1 MSIWFHMLPK
11 PSLRFVPL
19 DRHQLAEVQELLDAN
34 LRLMHSAH
42 SCDAQAGWKLLEC
55 CGRPVNAPQMLVEP
69 VSNSGCTWAK
79 FGDPTYRHVVASKE
93 ESSVAA
99 FFLYIVSANAPVHLV
114 EEEAHGVV
122 AAADAFAE
130 GDVAGLGGWWLPP
143 GRDLEL
149 ANIQYFAFRL
159 KRSDLPAWFCQ
170 DHEGKQVPSL
180 QSCICAL
187 EALAPRLSAGEVKA
201 SLGRICV
208 RQQCDNLGVVC
219 STSKGLSM
227 RRPLSFVLQ
236 ASAVLCMRER
246 VNLRV
251 SHIAGVRN
259 VWADALSRG
268 QQFAPEIWSQLCAS
282 DQCHRDWRL
291 LLGRFGLADRIKVLS
306 GHSRFGLESGLGSC
320 GIGVRVAAALLWAEI
335 YLTGAEA
342 GACGPLPHQWKI
354 LQPKVSTHATWF
366 QVCTTGTVRVGK
378 SAVG

>member
-34 LRLMHSAH
+34 LRLTHSAH

-291 LLGRFGLADRIKVLS
+291 LLGRFGLADRI
-306 GHSRFGLESGLGSC
+306 SRFALRFGVWAGLMWHGRVHGCGSALGGDIIDRGGSGGMWPRIHISGRFFSQKC
-320 GIGVRVAAALLWAEI
+320 PPMPHGFRCAL
-335 YLTGAEA
+335 
-342 GACGPLPHQWKI
+342 
-354 LQPKVSTHATWF
+354 
-366 QVCTTGTVRVGK
+366 QVQ
-378 SAVG
+378 